1 MRDGVGGGSG
11 SGGRGGGGGSKPV
24 PHRVINRS
32 GQERY
37 AIPFFFDCAY
47 TTDMAC
53 LPTCT
58 NPGNPPRYETMTYP
72 EYMVWYRNLNYA
84 AQAEP
89 PKGRDG
95 VQLSAG

>member
-1 MRDGVGGGSG
+1 MLRRWTND
-11 SGGRGGGGGSKPV
+11 RFMAT
-24 PHRVINRS
+24 PHKVVNRS

-47 TTDMAC
+47 TTRMEC
-53 LPTCT
+53 LPSCT
-58 NPGNPPRYETMTYP
+58 SPGNPPRYETMTYP
-72 EYMVWYRNLNYA
+72 EYMVWYRNLNFGKPEEA
-84 AQAEP
+84 